1 MQTKDRE
8 GTFINGKKGHALMNS
23 KRVDGITVDTESI
36 VQFISLLEKKEWSE
50 KDLDTFVSTEG
61 VQYIIQQEKDS
72 GPNVDEDTVKTFL
85 KKVNR
90 KLPGELEECGG
101 WATAYKEK
109 TRIQKRLEYIFSRW
123 NYLVERPLSV
133 ATDYIPRKAKGT
145 FYFVPGGARESYS
158 DGSGFA
164 INLGC
169 GARKNTQWMFLI
181 ALEGYRYFLIRAM
194 GEKPYINRCR
204 TPTEFVEAFLNL
216 THREGMALFV
226 GLKAA
231 GTEKQFYQEYMRDG
245 EKIKDTYGKAFQLA
259 LEGKAPQ
266 DADRIQKEVF
276 SGYTSPAALLGSQMA
291 KTLDESDKRVG
302 HTMGK
307 DMLLGSIGEMG
318 FIPFF
323 EVCRPHEIGLSLF
336 PDVVWEAFEKVKK
349 ERGVESVGEVHY
361 FP

>member
-1 MQTKDRE
+1 MNTKHV
-8 GTFINGKKGHALMNS
+8 N
-23 KRVDGITVDTESI
+23 GITVDTESI
-36 VQFISLLEKKEWSE
+36 VQFINLLGKEEWSE
-50 KDLDTFVSTEG
+50 KDLDKFVSTKG
-61 VQYIIQQEKDS
+61 VQYIIWQEKDS
-72 GPNVDEDTVKTFL
+72 GPNVDENAVKTFL
-85 KKVNR
+85 KKVHR
-90 KLPGELEECGG
+90 KLPEEPEECGG
-101 WATAYKEK
+101 WATAYREK

-133 ATDYIPRKAKGT
+133 AADYLPRQVEGT
-145 FYFVPGGARESYS
+145 LYFVPGGARESYS

-169 GARKNTQWMFLI
+169 GAKENTQWIFLI

-194 GEKPYINRCR
+194 GEKPDINRCK

-231 GTEKQFYQEYMRDG
+231 GTEEQFYQEYMRDE

-259 LEGKAPQ
+259 LEGEALQ
-266 DADRIQKEVF
+266 EADRIQKEVF

-291 KTLDESDKRVG
+291 KALDESDKRVG

-307 DMLLGSIGEMG
+307 DMLLGSIGKMG

-323 EVCRPHEIGLSLF
+323 EVCKPHEIGLSLF

-349 ERGVESVGEVHY
+349 ERDIESVGDVHY